1 MAELKT
7 SIVLNSSTV
16 LSESG
21 GTVSWGTGVPAGS
34 VINVQQALKTDVQT
48 ITNSSTFP
56 DWEDIT
62 GLSITMTPK
71 SASSKFFIQSC
82 VMCSGQYWK
91 VYVNLVRVVGGVS
104 TELQLGDAR
113 GTYRPRYRSGVLDN
127 TFQDTHGPMQ
137 YIPHLIIDSPNTTSD
152 VTYKLQGS
160 GRNLSENIMYINRSV
175 PDRDNSS
182 GEYDSNGSSSI
193 VIMEI
198 AG

>member
-1 MAELKT
+1 MAN
-7 SIVLNSSTV
+7 IVLNTSTV

-21 GTVSWGTGVPAGS
+21 GNVSWGTGAPVGS

-48 ITNSSTFP
+48 ITNSGTFP

-71 SASSKFFIQSC
+71 SASSKFFIQSF

-91 VYVNLVRVVGGVS
+91 VYVNLLRVVGGVS

-113 GTYRPRYRSGVLDN
+113 GTYRPRYRVGTLDD

-137 YIPHLIIDSPNTTSD
+137 YIPHLIIDSPNTTSN
-152 VTYKLQGS
+152 VTYKLQGTGRHRS
-160 GRNLSENIMYINRSV
+160 GENIMYINRSV

-182 GEYDSNGSSSI
+182 GEYDDNGSSSI

>member
-1 MAELKT
+1 MGTATLATENAG
-7 SIVLNSSTV
+7 SI
-16 LSESG
+16 
-21 GTVSWGTGVPAGS
+21 SWGAGAPAGM
-34 VINVQQALKTDVQT
+34 VLNVQQALKTDVQT
-48 ITNSSTFP
+48 ITNSSGSFP
-56 DWEDIT
+56 NWQDIT
-62 GLSITMTPK
+62 GLSVTMTPK

-104 TELQLGDAR
+104 TELQLGDDR
-113 GTYRPRYRSGVLDN
+113 GTYRNGYRSGTLDN

-152 VTYKLQGS
+152 VTYKLQGT
-160 GRNLSENIMYINRSV
+160 GRNQSENVMYINRSV
-175 PDRDNSS
+175 PDRDHSS

>member
-1 MAELKT
+1 MSSLKMGT
-7 SIVLNSSTV
+7 ATLATENAGSIDISHSAF
-16 LSESG
+16 
-21 GTVSWGTGVPAGS
+21 PAGAI
-34 VINVQQALKTDVQT
+34 INVQQALKTDVQT
-48 ITNSSTFP
+48 ITNSGTFP

-91 VYVNLVRVVGGVS
+91 VYVNLLRVVGGVS

-113 GTYRPRYRSGVLDN
+113 GNYRPRYRAGTLDD
-127 TFQDTHGPMQ
+127 TFQDTHGPMH

-152 VTYKLQGS
+152 VTYKLQGT
-160 GRNLSENIMYINRSV
+160 GRNRSGENIMYINRSV
-175 PDRDNSS
+175 PDRDYSS
-182 GEYDSNGSSSI
+182 GEYDDNGSSSI
-193 VIMEI
+193 IIMEI

>member
-1 MAELKT
+1 MADLKF
-7 SIVLNSSTV
+7 NNATV
-16 LSESG
+16 LSDSSG
-21 GTVSWGTGVPAGS
+21 DVTIDNGVKFPTGMVL
-34 VINVQQALKTDVQT
+34 NVQQALKTDVQT
-48 ITNSSTFP
+48 ITNSGTFP

-62 GLSITMTPK
+62 GLSVTMTPK

-91 VYVNLVRVVGGVS
+91 VYVNLVRVVDGVS

-152 VTYKLQGS
+152 VTYKLQGT
-160 GRNLSENIMYINRSV
+160 GRDRSNENIMYVNRSV
-175 PDRDNSS
+175 PDRDTA
-182 GEYDSNGSSSI
+182 EYDDNGSSSI

>member
-1 MAELKT
+1 MAN
-7 SIVLNSSTV
+7 IVLNTSTV

-21 GTVSWGTGVPAGS
+21 GNVSWGTGAPVGS

-48 ITNSSTFP
+48 ITNSGTFP

-71 SASSKFFIQSC
+71 SASSKFFIQSF

-91 VYVNLVRVVGGVS
+91 VYVNLLRVVGGVS

-113 GTYRPRYRSGVLDN
+113 GTYRPRYRVGTLDD

-137 YIPHLIIDSPNTTSD
+137 YIPHLIIDSPNTTSN
-152 VTYKLQGS
+152 VTYKLQGT
-160 GRNLSENIMYINRSV
+160 GRNRSGENIMYINRSV

-182 GEYDSNGSSSI
+182 GEYDDNGSSSI

>member
-1 MAELKT
+1 MAN
-7 SIVLNSSTV
+7 IVLNTSTV

-21 GTVSWGTGVPAGS
+21 GNVSWGTGAPTGAI
-34 VINVQQALKTDVQT
+34 INVQQALKTDVQT
-48 ITNSSTFP
+48 ITNSGTFP

-71 SASSKFFIQSC
+71 SASSKFFIQSF

-91 VYVNLVRVVGGVS
+91 VYVNLLRVVGGVS

-113 GTYRPRYRSGVLDN
+113 GTYRPRYRSGTLDD

-152 VTYKLQGS
+152 VTYKLQGT
-160 GRNLSENIMYINRSV
+160 GRNQGTNYNIMYINRSV

-182 GEYDSNGSSSI
+182 GEYDDNGSSSI